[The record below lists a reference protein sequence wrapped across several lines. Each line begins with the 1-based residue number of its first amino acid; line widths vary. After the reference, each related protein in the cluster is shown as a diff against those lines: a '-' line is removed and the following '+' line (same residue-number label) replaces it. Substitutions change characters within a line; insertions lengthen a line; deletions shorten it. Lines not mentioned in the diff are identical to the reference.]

1 MPLRIKQLKACSL
14 TLHVSRMHYLFSD
27 FKRKCCSISLQV
39 LGLGVILKWDD
50 VGDLLSHIALSE
62 IWKCVD
68 KNSYDT
74 TNFFVVRKLILIAQ
88 FILNSSVFNLKN
100 AWSHRNWKTCSLTLN
115 TSILISQFFFILD
128 QYLNF
133 HVGIDF
139 SKTHSKSLEAI
150 KFSNYYSIANMR
162 TITTYS

>member
-50 VGDLLSHIALSE
+50 VRDLLSHIALSE
-62 IWKCVD
+62 NWKCVD

-74 TNFFVVRKLILIAQ
+74 TNFFVVRKPYLTPQ
-88 FILNSSVFNLKN
+88 FILKSSVFILKN
-100 AWSHRNWKTCSLTLN
+100 AWSHRNWKTCSLTFN
-115 TSILISQFFFILD
+115 SSILTSQFFHLQINIF
-128 QYLNF
+128 
-133 HVGIDF
+133 
-139 SKTHSKSLEAI
+139 TLESI
-150 KFSNYYSIANMR
+150 FQKLVQGLWNQSNTLFTTRLLALIA
-162 TITTYS
+162 ITTYL